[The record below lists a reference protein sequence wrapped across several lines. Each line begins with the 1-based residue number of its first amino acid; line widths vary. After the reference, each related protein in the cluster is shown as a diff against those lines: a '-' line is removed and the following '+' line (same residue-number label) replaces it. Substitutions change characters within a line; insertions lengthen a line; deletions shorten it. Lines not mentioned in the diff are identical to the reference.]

1 MTNDCPRSVPHILGS
16 ASFSPYAH
24 AGDFCPLRRC
34 ARTFSGRGR
43 SCCSSWGLCRMS
55 SFLFFTFTCGRSF
68 VKRLNY
74 VESQQLDSG
83 DRWRAATASDVNSI
97 DCNRRVCC
105 NRGHLRREPQWLR
118 RRPRRKVELKE
129 ITEAVEIHPRE
140 RTQSGEWSYSG
151 SACRDHHERKWIQTR
166 LLLLPLLDCARKCF
180 LLQREVRATNT
191 QRKKQ
196 ADLEQE
202 PIEGVS
208 KPIRCETAESGRIGR
223 SLYGV

>member
-1 MTNDCPRSVPHILGS
+1 
-16 ASFSPYAH
+16 
-24 AGDFCPLRRC
+24 
-34 ARTFSGRGR
+34 
-43 SCCSSWGLCRMS
+43 MS
-55 SFLFFTFTCGRSF
+55 SFLFFTFTCGRRF

-151 SACRDHHERKWIQTR
+151 SARRDHRERKWIQTR
-166 LLLLPLLDCARKCF
+166 LLLLPLLDCVRKCF
-180 LLQREVRATNT
+180 LLQRQLRATNT
-191 QRKKQ
+191 QRKKR

-202 PIEGVS
+202 TIEGVS
-208 KPIRCETAESGRIGR
+208 QCIRCETAESVESAVHFMGFRRGASGTLLKQHGFFCGGQTVRPPGHSIELSNQHSCGA
-223 SLYGV
+223 GVLPA